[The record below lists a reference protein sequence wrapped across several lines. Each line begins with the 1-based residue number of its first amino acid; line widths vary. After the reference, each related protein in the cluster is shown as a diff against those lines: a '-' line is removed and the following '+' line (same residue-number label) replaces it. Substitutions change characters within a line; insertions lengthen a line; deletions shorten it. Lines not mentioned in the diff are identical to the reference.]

1 MFSPQGDAGCSGAAL
16 DVFAARGELSACI
29 TTCRIKSFCC
39 PAPSPPACNQGPLT
53 EATTASSKASQNVLA
68 TGSPSCSTELLH
80 SLLLLEHLPPSS
92 TVWSAKAPQVFQHRS
107 RHPARPLCRSAGG
120 VFLHGFGTLYIK
132 SILRLL
138 IIAGAWPPGARGKL
152 CAAATFCCGHPESPA
167 TNLTR
172 CGSRPQ
178 AGEV

>member
-1 MFSPQGDAGCSGAAL
+1 MLWSCLG
-16 DVFAARGELSACI
+16 R
-29 TTCRIKSFCC
+29 FCC
-39 PAPSPPACNQGPLT
+39 TWRAERLYHHMQNQILLLSRSLSTSLQSGTSHRGHNSIQQSLT
-53 EATTASSKASQNVLA
+53 ERAGYWQPFLPCLQHRAPPFTAPAGTS
-68 TGSPSCSTELLH
+68 
-80 SLLLLEHLPPSS
+80 PPSS

-107 RHPARPLCRSAGG
+107 RHPAGPLCRSAGG

-172 CGSRPQ
+172 CGSGPQ